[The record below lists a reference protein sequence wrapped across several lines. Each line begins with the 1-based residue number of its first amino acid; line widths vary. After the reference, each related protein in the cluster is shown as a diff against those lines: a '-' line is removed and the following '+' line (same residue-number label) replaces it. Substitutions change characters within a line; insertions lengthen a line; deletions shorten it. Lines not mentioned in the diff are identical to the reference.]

1 MGELEKAVRAMQ
13 PALAGDADGSFH
25 YRLGRWYQKLGKQR
39 QAAEAFAETARLKE
53 KRYKSE
59 LMRFT
64 PTRE

>member
-1 MGELEKAVRAMQ
+1 MGELEKAVTAMQ

-25 YRLGRWYQKLGKQR
+25 YRLGRWYQKLGKR
-39 QAAEAFAETARLKE
+39 REAAEAFAETARLKE